1 MAKFNIRVE
10 HEVIDYTI
18 IEVEANS
25 ADEAM
30 ALAQSDDSYQN
41 EVYWTLD
48 DYIGDNNFIA
58 LDDDYNPIE
67 EA

>member
-10 HEVIDYTI
+10 HEVTEYTI
-18 IEVEANS
+18 IEVEADS
-25 ADEAM
+25 AAEALE
-30 ALAQSDDSYQN
+30 LACNDDSYQN
-41 EVYWTLD
+41 EVDWALD
-48 DYIGDNNFIA
+48 DYIGDNSFIA

>member
-10 HEVIDYTI
+10 HEVTEYAI

-41 EVYWTLD
+41 EVYWELD